1 MNIEKNVDTLFNS
14 LNWLVEKARERDEQG
29 NWKYAL
35 SDRNEHFP
43 MVLYAGSLL
52 DITVVEAEKPKAV
65 VPQKPKEPT
74 KSEIIEKE
82 LLESLGT
89 DQIGAAVITELQNNS
104 ADHGRVNDVS
114 KPKRFT

>member
-14 LNWLVEKARERDEQG
+14 LNWLVEKAREQDEQG

-65 VPQKPKEPT
+65 IPQKPKIPT
-74 KSEIIEKE
+74 KNELIEKE

-89 DQIGAAVITELQNNS
+89 DQIGIAAINEPVKQRRS
-104 ADHGRVNDVS
+104 RSV
-114 KPKRFT
+114 K

>member
-14 LNWLVEKARERDEQG
+14 LNWLVEKAREQDEQG

-43 MVLYAGSLL
+43 MALYAGNLL

-65 VPQKPKEPT
+65 VPQKPKAPT

-89 DQIGAAVITELQNNS
+89 DQIGAAAIAEPVKQQRRSRNT
-104 ADHGRVNDVS
+104 
-114 KPKRFT
+114 K

>member
-14 LNWLVEKARERDEQG
+14 LNWLVEKAREQDEQG

-43 MVLYAGSLL
+43 MALYAGNLL

-65 VPQKPKEPT
+65 VPQKPKAPT
-74 KSEIIEKE
+74 KNELIEKE
-82 LLESLGT
+82 LLESLGQ
-89 DQIGAAVITELQNNS
+89 DQIGAAAVAEPVKQRRQRQ
-104 ADHGRVNDVS
+104 G
-114 KPKRFT
+114 K